1 MSSEAWTDVENDLI
15 VADYF
20 AMLADDVAGRSYN
33 KAAHNRELQ
42 ARIGRSRASLEYKHQ
57 NISAV
62 LMGLG
67 DTWIPGYKPAFNFQR
82 TLLDA
87 VERWLDRNPGWL
99 GRLPNNPVASLQES
113 AALWIS
119 APPML
124 ATPSPPLEREQIHQ
138 IVRKFDV
145 AGRDERNR
153 ALGRAGEARVLEHE
167 RTVLASTG
175 RHDLADRV
183 RWVSQQDGDGAG
195 YDIASFAPDGQPRL
209 IEVKTTNG
217 WERTPFH
224 ISRNE
229 LAVAEA
235 RRAEWCLVRL
245 WDFAREPRAFELRP
259 PLDMHVSLTA
269 TSFEAGFDLP

>member
-1 MSSEAWTDVENDLI
+1 MSSEAWTDDENDLI

-20 AMLADDVAGRSYN
+20 AMLADDVVGRSYN

-42 ARIGRSRASLEYKHQ
+42 VQIGRSRASLEYKHQ

-67 DTWIPGYKPAFNFQR
+67 ETWIPGYKPAFNFQR
-82 TLLDA
+82 TLVDA
-87 VERWLDRNPGWL
+87 VERWLDRNPAWL
-99 GRLPNNPVASLQES
+99 SRLPNSPVAGLQES

-124 ATPSPPLEREQIHQ
+124 AIQSPPLEREQIGY

-167 RTVLASTG
+167 RTVLASAG
-175 RHDLADRV
+175 RHDLVDHV
-183 RWVSQQDGDGAG
+183 RWVSQEDGDGAG
-195 YDIASFAPDGQPRL
+195 YDIASFAPDGRPRL

-217 WERTPFH
+217 WARTPFH

-229 LAVAEA
+229 LAVAEV
-235 RRAEWCLVRL
+235 RRADWCLVRL

-269 TSFEAGFDLP
+269 TSFEATFD

>member
-1 MSSEAWTDVENDLI
+1 MSSEAWTDNENDLI

-20 AMLADDVAGRSYN
+20 AMLADDVAGRPYN

-62 LMGLG
+62 LVGLG
-67 DTWIPGYKPAFNFQR
+67 ETWISGYKPAFNFQV
-82 TLLDA
+82 TLVEA
-87 VERWLDRNPGWL
+87 VERWLVRNPAWL
-99 GRLPNNPVASLQES
+99 TRLPDSPHLGAQES

-119 APPML
+119 APPVF
-124 ATPSPPLEREQIHQ
+124 ATPCSPLEQEQIGSV
-138 IVRKFDV
+138 VRKFDV

-153 ALGRAGEARVLEHE
+153 ALGKAGEARVLEHE
-167 RTVLASTG
+167 RAVLKDAG
-175 RHDLADRV
+175 RSDLMREV
-183 RWVSQQDGDGAG
+183 RWVSQEDGDGAG
-195 YDIASFAPDGQPRL
+195 YDIASFAPDGRLRL

-217 WERTPFH
+217 WARTPFH
-224 ISRNE
+224 VTRNE

-235 RRAEWCLVRL
+235 RREEWCLVRL

-269 TSFEAGFDLP
+269 TSFEATFD